1 LPKLGRGYLSRVK
14 EETLSGFYADAEKFP
29 LMDLHA
35 YLLPPMIMLAN
46 SSLNPD
52 AISKVKR

>member
-1 LPKLGRGYLSRVK
+1 LGRGYLSRVK